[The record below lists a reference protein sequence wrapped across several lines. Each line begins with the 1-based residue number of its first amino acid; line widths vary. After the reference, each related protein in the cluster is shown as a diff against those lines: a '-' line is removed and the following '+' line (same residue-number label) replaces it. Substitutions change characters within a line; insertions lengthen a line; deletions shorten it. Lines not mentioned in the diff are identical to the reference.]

1 MQISVGSRLRHAWNA
16 FLNRDPTLYDYNIMG
31 RSSNFKPDRTR
42 LRYSNERSIIASIYN
57 RIAIDVAALSFQ
69 HVRLDQNGRYLETIS
84 SNLNEC
90 LTVEANIDQ
99 TARALMLDAAL
110 SLFDEGCIA
119 IVPIDTSINPSISG
133 SYDIFSI
140 RVGKILEWFPNHVRV
155 ELYND
160 RKGVKEQVL
169 LEKKVVA
176 IIENP
181 LYTVMNEPNSIAK
194 RLIRKL
200 NLLDAIDEQ
209 SGSGKLDIIIQ
220 LPYSIKTQARKEQ
233 AEIRRLDMEE
243 QLKGSKYGI
252 AYSDATEKITQL
264 NRPAENNL
272 MAQITYLTSMLYSQL
287 GISDAVFNGTADE
300 RTMLNYYNRTIEP
313 VSSAI
318 ADELRRKFLTKTA
331 RTQLQTIMFFRD
343 SFKLVPV
350 ADLAEAAD
358 KFTRNEIL
366 SSNEFRSIIGY
377 KPSDDPRA
385 EELRNKNLND
395 PNAAPNQNGTE

>member
-16 FLNRDPTLYDYNIMG
+16 FLNRNPTLYDYNIMG

-90 LTVEANIDQ
+90 LTIEANIDQ

-133 SYDIFSI
+133 GYDIISI

-331 RTQLQTIMFFRD
+331 RTQLQTIMFIRD

-395 PNAAPNQNGTE
+395 PNAVSNQNGTE

>member
-1 MQISVGSRLRHAWNA
+1 
-16 FLNRDPTLYDYNIMG
+16 MG

-69 HVRLDQNGRYLETIS
+69 HVRLDQNGRYLETIP

-90 LTVEANIDQ
+90 LTIEANVDQ

-133 SYDIFSI
+133 SYDIISI

-176 IIENP
+176 IVENP
-181 LYTVMNEPNSIAK
+181 LYSVMNEPNSVAK

-200 NLLDAIDEQ
+200 NLLDAVDEQ
-209 SGSGKLDIIIQ
+209 TSSGKLDLIIQ
-220 LPYSIKTQARKEQ
+220 LPYAIKTAARKEQ
-233 AEIRRLDMEE
+233 AEIRRLDMEA
-243 QLKGSKYGI
+243 QLKGSKYGV

-264 NRPAENNL
+264 NRPVENNL
-272 MAQITYLTSMLYSQL
+272 LAQITYLTSMLYSQL
-287 GISDAVFNGTADE
+287 GISEEVFNGTADE
-300 RTMLNYYNRTIEP
+300 KAMLNYYSRTIEP

-318 ADELRRKFLTKTA
+318 SDELKRKFLTKTA
-331 RTQLQTIMFFRD
+331 RTQKQSIMFFRD
-343 SFKLVPV
+343 SFKLVTV

-395 PNAAPNQNGTE
+395 PNVVPNQNGIE

>member
-1 MQISVGSRLRHAWNA
+1 MQIPVGSRLKHAWNA

-90 LTVEANIDQ
+90 LTIEANIDQ

-133 SYDIFSI
+133 SYDIISI

-176 IIENP
+176 IVENP
-181 LYTVMNEPNSIAK
+181 LYSVMNEPNSVAK

-200 NLLDAIDEQ
+200 NLLDAVDEQ
-209 SGSGKLDIIIQ
+209 TSSGKLDLIIQ
-220 LPYSIKTQARKEQ
+220 LPYAIKTAARKEQ
-233 AEIRRLDMEE
+233 AEIRRLDMEA
-243 QLKGSKYGI
+243 QLKGSKYGV

-264 NRPAENNL
+264 NRPVENNL
-272 MAQITYLTSMLYSQL
+272 LAQITYLTSMLYSQL
-287 GISDAVFNGTADE
+287 GISEEVFNGTADE
-300 RTMLNYYNRTIEP
+300 KAMLNYYSRTIEP

-318 ADELRRKFLTKTA
+318 SDELKRKFLTKTA
-331 RTQLQTIMFFRD
+331 RTQKQSIMFFRD
-343 SFKLVPV
+343 SFKLVAV

-395 PNAAPNQNGTE
+395 PNIVPNQNGIE

>member
-395 PNAAPNQNGTE
+395 PNAATNQNGTE